1 MPKTATIHMRV
12 EPELKQ
18 DVENILRE
26 LGLTTSEAINM
37 FLRQV
42 SARRGIPFDVRIPN
56 AETRE
61 AMEELKMPRNLKSYD
76 SFEALLE
83 EVKDDA

>member
-1 MPKTATIHMRV
+1 MAKTATIHMRI

-18 DVENILRE
+18 DVENVLRE
-26 LGLTTSEAINM
+26 LGMTTSEAISM

-42 SARRGIPFDVRIPN
+42 SAQKGVPFPVRVPN

-61 AMEELKMPRNLKSYD
+61 AVDELRNGKNLKTYA
-76 SFEALLE
+76 SFDEWFA
-83 EVKDDA
+83 EVKNEI

>member
-1 MPKTATIHMRV
+1 MSKTATIHMRV

-61 AMEELKMPRNLKSYD
+61 AMEELKKFD
-76 SFEALLE
+76 
-83 EVKDDA
+83 KDE